1 MMTQYRTFRV
11 NSVQE
16 QIEIWKE
23 EIASKITTSRLSKM
37 IGETSRNQEQIKI
50 WTDEIASK
58 ITTSRLSK
66 MIGETERN

>member
-1 MMTQYRTFRV
+1 MSQYWTFRV

-23 EIASKITTSRLSKM
+23 EVASKLTTSRLSKM
-37 IGETSRNQEQIKI
+37 IGETRKNQEQMKI

-66 MIGETERN
+66 MIGETRKN